1 MYQPFLTALHADMGT
16 NGEQTGG
23 QKPDPKLCWSCGE
36 RGSHLSGSQMHCPGC
51 DVTWMPR
58 SSSIANL
65 KQVWWNGML
74 VECMDFTG
82 PGALS
87 CPA

>member
-1 MYQPFLTALHADMGT
+1 VSESWRQADH
-16 NGEQTGG
+16 
-23 QKPDPKLCWSCGE
+23 KLCWSCGE
-36 RGSHLSGSQMHCPGC
+36 RGSYLSGSRMHCSVC

-58 SSSIANL
+58 SSSIADL
-65 KQVWWNGML
+65 DATWWNGKRI
-74 VECMDFTG
+74 ECIDFTK